1 MRCSECVRRGLRST
15 VEMITDTP
23 LQAREFYDE
32 QGNYRHVRI
41 EPSSTY
47 RCSHGHVWAFLGRRY
62 LPSRMDSLTEAPAE
76 LELSVIGPREE
87 VA

>member
-1 MRCSECVRRGLRST
+1 
-15 VEMITDTP
+15 MISDTP

-47 RCSHGHVWAFLGRRY
+47 RCSRGHVWAILGRRY
-62 LPSRMDSLTEAPAE
+62 LRGWLDSVSEAPAE
-76 LELSVIGPREE
+76 LELSVIGPSEE

>member
-1 MRCSECVRRGLRST
+1 
-15 VEMITDTP
+15 MISDTP

-32 QGNYRHVRI
+32 MGNYRHVRI

-47 RCSHGHVWAFLGRRY
+47 RCTRGHIWAVLGRRY
-62 LPSRMDSLTEAPAE
+62 LPWRLDSITEAPAE
-76 LELSVIGPREE
+76 LELSVVGPRGE

>member
-1 MRCSECVRRGLRST
+1 
-15 VEMITDTP
+15 MISDTP
-23 LQAREFYDE
+23 IQAREFYDE

-47 RCSHGHVWAFLGRRY
+47 RCSNGHVWAILGRRY
-62 LPSRMDSLTEAPAE
+62 LSGWLDSITEAPAE
-76 LELSVIGPREE
+76 LEFSVIGPSQE

>member
-1 MRCSECVRRGLRST
+1 MRCSECARRGLRST
-15 VEMITDTP
+15 VEMISDTP

-47 RCSHGHVWAFLGRRY
+47 RCSRGHVWAILGRRY
-62 LPSRMDSLTEAPAE
+62 LRGWLDSVSEAPAE
-76 LELSVIGPREE
+76 LELSVIGPSEE